1 MFQTHKSLKN
11 FENNLKKHKI
21 LKIKM
26 NYHQKKKN
34 VKIQK
39 PNKSEKKILLKILL
53 CLESIPLDINYEP
66 DYDDKD
72 YYFETNFRIILKPM
86 KK

>member
-39 PNKSEKKILLKILL
+39 PNKSEKKNFIENFIMFR
-53 CLESIPLDINYEP
+53 INYFK
-66 DYDDKD
+66 Y
-72 YYFETNFRIILKPM
+72 
-86 KK
+86 